1 LGRGAL
7 LAMLLHAQLIVP
19 AVVLIFVYG
28 ARDERNRVEE
38 VDVAFRDVTPEE
50 LPPNL
55 PPMDDLT
62 PLPPPITEKRDPQ
75 PKKRKDKP
83 KPQPKVAEQK
93 PPPKPEPE
101 AVPVPKPEEP
111 PPPPPPAPKPEPKGH
126 EKMVDVD
133 QKEDDKP
140 PPDAKFL

>member
-1 LGRGAL
+1 ASLSAFTGKCSDGRASGGAAAGARNAACYSLIRFMPSTKETRLTGHLGRGAL

-75 PKKRKDKP
+75 PKKRKDK
-83 KPQPKVAEQK
+83 
-93 PPPKPEPE
+93 
-101 AVPVPKPEEP
+101 
-111 PPPPPPAPKPEPKGH
+111 
-126 EKMVDVD
+126 
-133 QKEDDKP
+133 DKP
-140 PPDAKFL
+140 